1 MNTLDPHSR
10 AARAH
15 QLRERASQLRMEIRS
30 TLDRSA
36 DESHARIAELAR
48 DLEDDSFSNLIVD
61 LNYSEIERDADELR
75 RIDAAMV
82 RMATGNYGSCE
93 DCGQPIAAARLA
105 AEPAAAR
112 CIRCQEIY
120 EKTHITAPTPS
131 L

>member
-1 MNTLDPHSR
+1 MSTLDQQSL
-10 AARAH
+10 AACEQ
-15 QLRERASQLRMEIRS
+15 QLRERAGQLRMEIRS

-48 DLEDDSFSNLIVD
+48 DAEDDSFSNLIVD
-61 LNYSEIERDADELR
+61 LNYAEIEREADELR
-75 RIDAAMV
+75 RIDAALF
-82 RMATGNYGSCE
+82 RLSAGNYGVCE

-105 AEPAAAR
+105 AEPTATR

-120 EKTHITAPTPS
+120 EKTHITPATPS